1 MSDLADAPPAIFDS
15 RALVGLTG
23 HADDE
28 EFALVLAGRYLRLLP
43 ERVRRVHTALHAEDH
58 DEAMDAVLSLKV
70 SSRTLG
76 AHEIATIGARIER
89 HLRRVDLPG
98 AHTAAGD
105 LGPAA
110 ERLAAEI
117 SAYLSV

>member
-1 MSDLADAPPAIFDS
+1 MSDLIDTPPAVFDPG
-15 RALVGLTG
+15 ALVSLTG

-43 ERVRRVHTALHAEDH
+43 ERVRRVHAALHADDP

-70 SSRTLG
+70 SSNTVG
-76 AHEIATIGARIER
+76 AHEIATIGAAIER

-98 AHTAAGD
+98 AHRAAGD
-105 LGPAA
+105 LPPAA
-110 ERLAAEI
+110 ERLAREI
-117 SAYLSV
+117 SAYLAV

>member
-1 MSDLADAPPAIFDS
+1 MSDLIDTPPAVFDPA
-15 RALVGLTG
+15 ALVSLTG

-43 ERVRRVHTALHAEDH
+43 ERVRRVHAALHAEDH

-70 SSRTLG
+70 SSNTLG
-76 AHEIATIGARIER
+76 AHELATIGAVIER
-89 HLRRVDLPG
+89 HLRRVDLTG
-98 AHTAAGD
+98 AHAAAGD
-105 LGPAA
+105 LAPAA
-110 ERLAAEI
+110 ERLAREI

>member
-1 MSDLADAPPAIFDS
+1 MSDVIDTPPVFDPA
-15 RALVGLTG
+15 ALVSLTG
-23 HADDE
+23 HASDE

-43 ERVRRVHTALHAEDH
+43 ERVRRVLTALHAQDH

-70 SSRTLG
+70 SSNTLG
-76 AHEIATIGARIER
+76 AREIATIGATIER

-105 LGPAA
+105 LAPAA
-110 ERLAAEI
+110 ERLEREI
-117 SAYLSV
+117 AAYLAV

>member
-1 MSDLADAPPAIFDS
+1 MNDLIDTPPAVFDPG
-15 RALVGLTG
+15 ALVSLTG

-43 ERVRRVHTALHAEDH
+43 ERVRRVHAALHADDP

-70 SSRTLG
+70 SSNTLG
-76 AHEIATIGARIER
+76 AHEIATIGAVIER

-98 AHTAAGD
+98 AHRAAGD
-105 LGPAA
+105 LSPAA
-110 ERLAAEI
+110 ERLAREI
-117 SAYLSV
+117 SAYLA